1 LSDFSAKPEYIEVS
15 TKNRTDREN
24 MTEIQ
29 QTSVIRR
36 LKQLMNKLSAKR

>member
-1 LSDFSAKPEYIEVS
+1 LFDFSAKLEYIEVS
-15 TKNRTDREN
+15 TKNRTDTEK
-24 MTEIQ
+24 MTKIQ